1 MSVGEGYE
9 VNLLGPEELSQNEES
24 FVGMT
29 GAEGEGG
36 RPELAARPVRVLGPY
51 DPIPLCVSSH
61 AACIRSDLNEATQD
75 FSVVPRARHIREF
88 EGGVYAL

>member
-1 MSVGEGYE
+1 MPVGEGYE
-9 VNLLGPEELSQNEES
+9 VNPLGPEELSQNEQS

-29 GAEGEGG
+29 GSEGEGR

-51 DPIPLCVSSH
+51 DPIPLCISSH
-61 AACIRSDLNEATQD
+61 AACIRHDAKRAIQD
-75 FSVVPRARHIREF
+75 YSVVPRARHIREF